1 MVYFCLLQE
10 LNAIGFGENIQLIT
24 QEIPVNYNIVSS
36 LVPKL
41 WKKYK
46 PKVIKNSMFFIQLV
60 RRREMTDPAISK
72 AARSYIQLQVDNVH
86 LDS

>member
-1 MVYFCLLQE
+1 MAYFCLLQE
-10 LNAIGFGENIQLIT
+10 LNAIGFGENIDLIT
-24 QEIPVNYNIVSS
+24 QEIPVNYKVVSS

-46 PKVIKNSMFFIQLV
+46 PEVIKNSMFFIQLV
-60 RRREMTDPAISK
+60 PRWEMTGPILKVAP
-72 AARSYIQLQVDNVH
+72 SYIQLQVDNAH